1 MEKRTGCKYI
11 DVYLDAIRTEARP
24 ASKEMRQAAEYIAG
38 KLTAPGVVI
47 DAEKTERA
55 RELIEKYFGMVL
67 MDWELFVLALV
78 HCYYPDDTLVFTEFL
93 IMMGRGNGKNGF
105 ISGLAW
111 YLTTPDHGVQGYNV
125 DIIANS
131 EDQAKTSFEDVYEM
145 LERNWGKLKRFFYK
159 SRELIKSLR
168 TGSYIKFNTSNA
180 RTKDGKRSACLIFDE
195 EHEYENDDSIRVFK
209 SGFGKRRHS
218 RVFKI
223 TTNGYVRDG
232 VLDKDLEI
240 AHAVLNG
247 EIPDSRLCP
256 LLYKA
261 DGEEDVRDKTAW
273 VKACPSLPYL
283 ENLRI
288 QMEQEFTSL
297 AYDKSTELD
306 FYTKRMNLPRSNM
319 EIAVTEW
326 ANIAATNTPLPDL
339 RGLTCTVGIDYAS
352 LRDWAAV
359 DFHFQRGSERFD
371 FGHYW
376 LCLRNPDLSRVKA
389 PWRAW
394 ADLGLVTP
402 VDDVEIAPELLTE
415 YIARTAQDYYV
426 KTVALDN
433 FRYALMRDALLKI
446 GFGAKEFGNV
456 YLTRPS
462 DIMKVQPIID
472 SCFNNHWFTWGDNPP
487 LRWAVNN
494 TKLVRSGRREG
505 TDTGNFYYAKIEA
518 KSRKTD
524 PFMALAAAM
533 CVEEDNGTGP
543 SGDLPEL
550 GVIIG

>member
-1 MEKRTGCKYI
+1 MVTPTGCRYI
-11 DVYLDAIRTEARP
+11 DDYIVSVRSGARP
-24 ASKEMRQAAEYIAG
+24 ASKEMRQAVEYISG
-38 KLTAPGVVI
+38 KLSDPGVVI
-47 DAEKTERA
+47 DTAKTERA
-55 RELIEKYFGMVL
+55 RELIEKYFDMTL

-78 HCYYPDDTLVFTEFL
+78 HCCYADDTLVFTEFF

-111 YLTTPDHGVQGYNV
+111 YLTTPDHGIQGYNV

-145 LERNWGKLKRFFYK
+145 LDRNWTKLKRFFYK
-159 SRELIKSLR
+159 SKELIKSLK

-209 SGFGKRRHS
+209 SGFGKRKHS

-247 EIPDSRLCP
+247 EIKHSRLCP
-256 LLYKA
+256 LIYKA
-261 DGEEDVRDKTAW
+261 DGEEDVGDKNAW

-283 ENLRI
+283 DNLRI
-288 QMEQEFTSL
+288 QMDQEFAALS
-297 AYDKSTELD
+297 YDKSVELD

-326 ANIAATNTPLPDL
+326 DNIASTNRPLPDL
-339 RGLTCTVGIDYAS
+339 RGMTCTVGIDFAS
-352 LRDWAAV
+352 IRDWAAV
-359 DFHFQRGSERFD
+359 NFHFRRGDERID
-371 FGHYW
+371 IGHYW
-376 LCLRNPDLSRVKA
+376 LCLRNPDLNRVKA
-389 PWRAW
+389 PWREW
-394 ADLGLVTP
+394 ADMGLVTL
-402 VDDVEIAPELLTE
+402 VDDVEIHPELLTE
-415 YIARTAQDYYV
+415 YIAKTAQDYYV
-426 KTVALDN
+426 KMLALDN
-433 FRYALMRDALLKI
+433 FRYGLMKDSLLKI
-446 GFGAKEFGNV
+446 GFGAKEYGNV
-456 YLTRPS
+456 CLVRPS
-462 DIMKVQPIID
+462 DIMKTQPIID
-472 SCFNNHWFTWGDNPP
+472 SCFNNQWFTWGDNPP
-487 LRWAVNN
+487 LRWATNN
-494 TKLVRSGRREG
+494 TMLVRSGRKEG

-524 PFMALAAAM
+524 PFMALVASM
-533 CVEEDNGTGP
+533 CVEEDNIFYAPGELP
-543 SGDLPEL
+543 DLS
-550 GVIIG
+550 VIIG